1 MPESTATAP
10 SAPAAAAT
18 SGDAPA
24 DSTSAAI
31 AARPAPGVSGAGA
44 TAPRGRGRRRGAGSD
59 VLDCL
64 LLTLTC
70 VAVILF
76 IVYPLACMV
85 GQSLRG
91 GAQASLSL
99 YAQVV
104 TGAAGL
110 IWNSAF
116 TGALTSLL
124 ATALSLL
131 IALCVVFAPRWIR
144 RVLTAFLLVSVVS
157 PPFVTSLAYIELF
170 GRRGLITHGL
180 LGLSV
185 MPYGWVGVVLMQAL
199 FFTAINVVLIVSVLD
214 RLDRRMLQ
222 AAMDLG
228 APMRAVFA
236 RVILP
241 MLAPTLAVCLLL
253 TFVRSVADYGTP
265 VVIGGS
271 FETISTEIY
280 MQVIG
285 YSDLES
291 AAVLNVLLLGVS
303 VVVFAAYVRLTRR
316 SDRLVAGS
324 AGAGSLA
331 RDGAPAGRGADS
343 GTAGAGEAGFR
354 LRGVLGALSY
364 AAGGLFACLMAL
376 LYFTVFHTALTKGLG
391 WDAPLTTEYVRHLF
405 DYDWDSFVRSVEYAL
420 AAAAGGTAIGAVV
433 AYYVQRRHVR
443 GGKLL
448 ELAVTLPYML
458 PGTCFG
464 LGYILAFN
472 SVPLKLTGT
481 AAIVVLSMVFKQLTI
496 STRAFSTTMAQVS
509 PTLDMA
515 ARDLGASRLRTLTD
529 VILPN
534 VRNAFVVSFV
544 NSFSTSMVTY
554 SAVIFLVTPGHK
566 TAVFQLFDAL
576 STGKYGQAAAV
587 ACLIVIVTVL
597 VNLAFSSFLLKGRR

>member
-1 MPESTATAP
+1 MSESYAQHHALP
-10 SAPAAAAT
+10 HAQPC
-18 SGDAPA
+18 P
-24 DSTSAAI
+24 
-31 AARPAPGVSGAGA
+31 
-44 TAPRGRGRRRGAGSD
+44 GRRRRHGTASD
-59 VLDCL
+59 VVDCAL
-64 LLTLTC
+64 LAATC
-70 VAVILF
+70 VVVILF
-76 IVYPLACMV
+76 IIYPLACMI

-91 GAQASLSL
+91 GAAASASL

-104 TGAAGL
+104 ADSAGL

-116 TGALTSLL
+116 TGALTAVL
-124 ATALSLL
+124 ATTLSLL
-131 IALCVVFAPRWIR
+131 IALCVVLAPTWVR
-144 RVLTAFLLVSVVS
+144 RVLTAFLLVSIVS
-157 PPFVTSLAYIELF
+157 PPFVTSLAFIQLF
-170 GRRGLITHGL
+170 GRRGLITHSL
-180 LGLSV
+180 LGLSI

-199 FFTAINVVLIVSVLD
+199 FFTAINVVLLVSVLD
-214 RLDRRMLQ
+214 RIDRRMLQ

-228 APMRAVFA
+228 APARDVFA
-236 RVILP
+236 RVVLP

-253 TFVRSVADYGTP
+253 TFVRSIADYGTP

-271 FETISTEIY
+271 FETVSTEIY

-324 AGAGSLA
+324 TAGGSLA
-331 RDGAPAGRGADS
+331 REGGL
-343 GTAGAGEAGFR
+343 R
-354 LRGVLGALSY
+354 LRGALGALAY
-364 AAGGLFACLMAL
+364 LAGALFVCLMAL

-391 WDAPLTTEYVRHLF
+391 WDAPLTTEYVAHLLG
-405 DYDWDSFVRSVEYAL
+405 YDWDSFVRSIQYAL
-420 AAAAGGTAIGAVV
+420 VAAAGGTVIGAVV
-433 AYYVQRRHVR
+433 AYYVERRHVR

-529 VILPN
+529 VVLPC